1 MNEKIEELKK
11 LIGTLD
17 ENSPLRAQLEA
28 ALREEQARLEAQA
41 AKQDTP
47 DEEPTASD
55 QAAKQDTPDE
65 EPTASDQP
73 ASSEPR
79 DPISEL
85 IDKIDDLMQDDEFVS
100 GLAGFLLGAAT
111 IGLGALA
118 MSSIRK
124 A

>member
-55 QAAKQDTPDE
+55 Q
-65 EPTASDQP
+65 P
-73 ASSEPR
+73 ASNEPR

>member
-11 LIGTLD
+11 LIGKLD

-41 AKQDTP
+41 AKQDT
-47 DEEPTASD
+47 T
-55 QAAKQDTPDE
+55 DE

>member
-41 AKQDTP
+41 AKQDPP
-47 DEEPTASD
+47 DED
-55 QAAKQDTPDE
+55 
-65 EPTASDQP
+65 PTASDQP

>member
-11 LIGTLD
+11 LIGKLD

-47 DEEPTASD
+47 DEEP
-55 QAAKQDTPDE
+55 P
-65 EPTASDQP
+65 ASDQP

>member
-47 DEEPTASD
+47 NEEPTAG
-55 QAAKQDTPDE
+55 
-65 EPTASDQP
+65 DQP
-73 ASSEPR
+73 SSSEPR
-79 DPISEL
+79 DPSSEL

>member
-1 MNEKIEELKK
+1 MNEKIEELKR
-11 LIGTLD
+11 LIATLE

-28 ALREEQARLEAQA
+28 ALQEEEARLAEAQA
-41 AKQDTP
+41 ATQEQPTDQEQP
-47 DEEPTASD
+47 AEEP
-55 QAAKQDTPDE
+55 KDE
-65 EPTASDQP
+65 A
-73 ASSEPR
+73 PR
-79 DPISEL
+79 QEAPGNAVEEL

-124 A
+124 G

>member
-28 ALREEQARLEAQA
+28 ALREEQARLEA
-41 AKQDTP
+41 
-47 DEEPTASD
+47 

-118 MSSIRK
+118 LSSIRK